1 MLLFT
6 IKITLLSCLLVLF
19 QTDGAVPAGTSPFR
33 SDSSDPCGLAP
44 MFFPGPAPAATEWGW
59 KWTCQEH
66 HNGLVPIRVARPTQ
80 TPSLDSQHLQ
90 KLEQWLQSSAEEAR
104 HPKVLAGVLILAS
117 VASVHEQ
124 WGVVGRCLDFLA
136 NHGQPWPKA
145 FENQAPVLEW
155 LALRYEGARLQSLR
169 STERRRLEDRGFLA
183 RLRARS
189 ATNAGFQGH
198 MAWDLTLAY
207 ERYHWSMLEG
217 RPTDA
222 MAYYREAQH
231 FHSTMIAD
239 RLSESKS
246 PVEAQRGNGSP
257 FWDYRLGLWLL
268 VLFLAG
274 AWYRTGRGNASRPFY
289 ARDDQDARS
298 SHVWDFSTPSPEELS
313 RLRAMNVFTTEDWES
328 YKIEFE
334 QNCPGYISWV
344 LSIGPGMTQGELRT
358 ACMIRL
364 GLTSREIARAQ
375 NIGVYGVS
383 QSRYRLRKRLGLST
397 RDSIEQVLLPRGL
410 GQVA

>member
-44 MFFPGPAPAATEWGW
+44 MFFPGPAPVATQWGW
-59 KWTCQEH
+59 NWTCQEH

-90 KLEQWLQSSAEEAR
+90 KLEQWLQSSAKEAR
-104 HPKVLAGVLILAS
+104 HPKVLAGVLISAS

-145 FENQAPVLEW
+145 LENQAPVLEW

-169 STERRRLEDRGFLA
+169 STEGRRLEDRGFLA
-183 RLRARS
+183 RLRSRS

-222 MAYYREAQH
+222 MAYFREAQH
-231 FHSTMIAD
+231 FHSTM
-239 RLSESKS
+239 
-246 PVEAQRGNGSP
+246 
-257 FWDYRLGLWLL
+257 GLWLL

-274 AWYRTGRGNASRPFY
+274 AWYRTGRGNASRPYY

-397 RDSIEQVLLPRGL
+397 RDSIEQVLLPRGM